1 MNMEISLLQMLEGV
15 GINLMDVNYSYVAAA
30 VPLEAKGL
38 EYVGINLMDVNYS

>member
-1 MNMEISLLQMLEGV
+1 MLEGV

-38 EYVGINLMDVNYS
+38 E